1 VREVELED
9 VVDARAARDL
19 LVGGVADVQQDGLAR
34 LDLERGL
41 DRVVPGV
48 LVGVAS

>member
-1 VREVELED
+1 VREVQLED
-9 VVDARAARDL
+9 VVDPRTARDL
-19 LVGGVADVQQDGLAR
+19 LVGRVADVEQDGLAR
-34 LDLERGL
+34 VDLDRGL